1 MSEHEGDEATPK
13 AEIAERTPR
22 EMTDEVQAQLAEL
35 DEAYEKFEGQKRWSD
50 VIRTLLAKADLVIE
64 PEEEAELLRTAGV
77 MYVDR
82 SRNQAEAIKCFERL
96 LSLLPGDLESIERL
110 KDMYEKRRDWESL
123 IGVMRMEAR
132 LLDPADRPA
141 RYVEMADLATQR
153 LRKPAICIELWQE
166 VLEADPNHAQAL
178 DALAQLYERA
188 REFEPLAA
196 VLEKLADATTDAEEL
211 KKQLQKLGMIYADK
225 VGDDAGA
232 IRAFTRLL
240 ELDPDDRRAQE
251 QLKRRYVALGAWD
264 ELEDFFAHG
273 EKWDELIRILEREAE
288 GKERELDEKVSLL
301 FRAARLWIDKNEKP
315 DRAARAY
322 EKVLALD
329 PTNLAAAEALSPIYE
344 DARDARKLASV
355 YEVRLGHD
363 GDPEARIALLRET
376 ALLYEEKLRAADTAF
391 EKSLEAFALAP
402 SQEILREDVER
413 LAEATEGWDRVVAA
427 YGEAI
432 TAAADADPD
441 EALELRIGLGGI
453 LSRMGKVDEAIA
465 QYSAVV
471 EERGDH
477 EQAIAA
483 LGDLYRQTERYA
495 ELLAIFD
502 RRIELTLDADARR
515 ALAYERAALLEEQ
528 LADADTAITAYEGIL
543 AEWGDDESEA
553 FQRLDALYESRERY
567 QDLADILE
575 RRIDLGP
582 ESAEE
587 LAALKFR
594 QGRVLEQHLAEK
606 GRAVELYREVLTL
619 LPEHDGA
626 RESLERLLGDEEVAV
641 AAARILE
648 PVYAVSGNGEMWV
661 KALRVLHDGS
671 ASVDERL
678 ELLTKIGAVL
688 GEHIGDP
695 ARAFSAYAE
704 ALREVPQDEDT
715 LARLEML
722 ATEHERFGDLVALIE
737 SLATDAVDEDLA
749 RSLWT
754 KAARIHDVQ
763 LEDVNHAVAA
773 YRKVLDLDPGDVE
786 VLAALEMLYRRTER
800 WSDLLGILRRRAELA
815 SDPADKEELLSQM
828 AAISDTALEDP
839 DEAIRLQREIL
850 EMDPTSQS
858 ALGALDTLFARREMW
873 ADLADNVDRQLELAT
888 DEEQQLALMLR
899 SAQLREERMN
909 AVPAAVEIYREVL
922 ERHQT
927 NSEALAAL
935 ERLLAADDH
944 QLVVAEILE
953 PIYRSESA
961 YAKLVGI
968 HEIQAKHS
976 SSPEARVELLH
987 QIAELYEVALDDPG
1001 SAFTSAARALG
1012 EDPGNLRTQEELE
1025 RLARATGS
1033 MESLAQVYEQRVAD
1047 LEDPVL
1053 AAALHIKA
1061 AQIREESLDD
1071 AEGAIAHYRHVLV
1084 LDDTCIEAADAL
1096 ERLYQISER
1105 YDDLASIY
1113 LQKASMLPTP
1123 EEQKPYLFRAAAT
1136 YEEILERPQDAIKV
1150 YQQVLE
1156 TDPED
1161 MGALNKLIQ
1170 LYLGLERWEELLGV
1184 YTRKAD
1190 IVYDPEEKK
1199 RIYAEV
1205 GTVYEREVGDVANA
1219 IDTYQRILEIDPDD
1233 LTAIGRLD
1241 ALYQATEAW
1250 QDLLSVLEREAD
1262 LADDPSEVISYRY
1275 RIAELWHRRLDD
1287 AARSV
1292 DIYRE
1297 ILDVFPDHLPTL
1309 AALEALIAEGKE
1321 PVAAAAVL
1329 EPIYRQFGEWAKL
1342 IAVHEVQILHE
1353 QDPIRKV
1360 ELLHQVAELDEFQ
1373 LEQAGA
1379 AFEAYA
1385 RALPLDVRNDKTLSS
1400 LERLADETGSW
1411 PRVTA
1416 LYDSAIETLREQSP
1430 DDVVDMALRAAQIHQ
1445 IQTENIPA
1453 AIERYKIVLEF
1464 DPVHEQAITAL
1475 DSLYEATER
1484 WPELAAVLEQ
1494 EIEVASS
1501 PDDVLNLQFR
1511 LGLIFQ
1517 QHLGD
1522 VERAI
1527 AQFRDILGAA
1537 PEHGSALSALELLFA
1552 DGVRPL
1558 EVGEILEPLYRVQEQ
1573 WDRLLNV
1580 HEVQLHYQ
1588 PDPTER
1594 VSMMHRMSEVAED
1607 RAGDHQKA
1615 FVWMQRAL
1623 MEDPR
1628 HDHSLSEVERLS
1640 QILEGWPQLADT
1652 YAGILEAPLD
1662 GEVKGQLGKRL
1673 ARVYAEELEDVA
1685 RAEETYRYVLGV
1697 APEDD
1702 EPLAA
1707 LDQIYLDYGAPQAL
1721 AQVLRKRAA
1730 IADITADKV
1739 DFNYRL
1745 GQVLEQDLSQTDESI
1760 RVYQHILADLEPE
1773 HAESIRALAEIYS
1786 RQANWPSLLSTF
1798 ERELDVVVGDAQQ
1811 AETLAK
1817 MARLAYDQLD
1827 DAGQAI
1833 ELWRKVLDLRGE
1845 DPEALSA
1852 LGDIYAAQENW
1863 RDLVD
1868 ILDREVAV
1876 AEDDALRMAIYAD
1889 LGRIWYEKLE
1899 RERNA
1904 LESWERVLDVDPS
1917 NAEALMHMAEIHRAS
1932 GQNHELVDT
1941 LHRVIEVGA
1950 ATLED
1955 AALEGVYMQL
1965 GYLYSHDLAQPMD
1978 AVEAY
1983 NSALSF
1989 NPANFTALDALEHIH
2004 RQEHQWEDA
2013 IGVMERRA
2021 ASLTDPEAQVA
2032 QLFGIAQMWATMVED
2047 ADRGTSAYQRI
2058 LELQPI
2064 NGPAFERLE
2073 VLHREGMRFEDLI
2086 EVYIVRAESVGT
2098 TAERV
2103 GLLRKVATVYERELS
2118 EPEQAYEAL
2127 KVAWMEDF
2135 SDRET
2140 ANELERVAGL
2150 TNAWNDLLTAAN
2162 EALGQVQDAETK
2174 IAICLSCARWYGQEL
2189 GHPEYAIPYYQQI
2202 LALDPANVP
2211 AMRQMAELYRTTQQ
2225 WDTLSEVLARLV
2237 DMTDNARV
2245 KAETYVQIG
2254 DLSAQQLGQPQQAG
2268 GYYQK
2273 ALDADPTS
2281 VAALEALEGVYRR
2294 DARWDDLLGILERKA
2309 AAVEEPEARLLAHLQ
2324 IAEAYEDRIGDVDKA
2339 IESYAQILQTEPH
2352 HREALRGLERLYAK
2366 TERWQDLLGILETQL
2381 EVAGTEKEQIGILTQ
2396 LAGMW
2401 EEEFVKPDKAAE
2413 RLERILELDPN
2424 HEAALGGLA
2433 RLYRSMQRWDS
2444 LVETYERHIQATPD
2458 RAEKIRLWKAMGD
2471 VFGGEVSDAD
2481 RAVDCYLEVLSIDD
2495 QDGQALD
2502 ALTRLYDKRG
2512 DHASALEM
2520 MEQLSRQLTDPSQRV
2535 DLEFR
2540 MGRIFDEEL
2549 GDRISALDHYETATG
2564 LNPAHVPSLEAMRKI
2579 QVDSGDWVAAART
2592 LEAEAKHTEA
2602 PRQKARLLVDM
2613 GRIYDERLE
2622 EHVRAI
2628 SIFETAYAADADS
2641 EDAAMP
2647 LVDHYLQQ
2655 ERWEDA
2661 FPLLSMLSKRSNARP
2676 AEEQHRLALS
2686 LGRAATKLGNHEEAI
2701 KALTKAHQ
2709 LDTGDLPTLMALAAA
2724 HYATEDWTKAFKYY
2738 QMLLVHHRDSL
2749 APDETTDTFYRL
2761 GVIKREQGE
2770 RRKALNM
2777 FDKALEEDALHRPT
2791 LEAVIGLYEQQSE
2804 WEQVIHFKKQLLEVA
2819 EEDKERFDI
2828 LVSIGDLWRE
2838 KVNNQQKAI
2847 QAYSDASLI
2856 NPEDHIILHKLLV
2869 CYQETKQ
2876 WEQAIDTIQ
2885 IVSDLDDRP
2894 KAKSKYL
2901 YTIAVVIR
2909 DELKNP
2915 DGAVDKF
2922 NEALDIDPT
2931 QLKAFEAINKIWTSK
2946 KDWKNLERAFRKM
2959 LHRILGKNETEL
2971 EFNLWHNL
2979 GIIYRDRQRNYD
2991 AAAQAFDAASKL
3003 RPEDPTEHQILAEIF
3018 STLPNGV
3025 DNAIR
3030 EHQWLL
3036 RQDPYRVDSY
3046 RALYK
3051 LYFDA
3056 RAYDK
3061 AWCLASTLNFLKKA
3075 DAEQQQFY
3083 TQYKQGDMIRPQARV
3098 ERNAWFTD
3106 LFHPDEDRFVSK
3118 IMELVAPAVHAAK
3131 TASDK
3136 ALNIHKLK
3144 VVDPAT
3150 STVTLARTFG
3160 FSMNVLSI
3168 PIQPRLFLQAQTPGG
3183 LAHVAGSNPPAVI
3196 CGATLLSGYK
3206 PADLAFVTA
3215 RFLTYYLSE
3224 HFVRTLLSS
3233 HSELRMILLAAMRL
3247 SGVAPADPQVDALA
3261 QQLAQHLSPTAQDGL
3276 RQVCRKFVEAGARTD
3291 VKRWMQTVEL
3301 TALRAGFLVC
3311 GDLETAAR
3319 MVQALPPEGSVDL
3332 PPKDK
3337 VKELVLFS
3345 VSENY
3350 FRLREAL
3357 GIQIQV

>member
-1 MSEHEGDEATPK
+1 MSEHDGDTENLETQD
-13 AEIAERTPR
+13 AERAPR
-22 EMTDEVQAQLAEL
+22 EMTDEVRAQLAEL
-35 DEAYEKFEGQKRWSD
+35 DEAYAKFEGQKRWSD
-50 VIRTLLAKADLVIE
+50 VIRTLLAKADLVVE
-64 PEEEAELLRTAGV
+64 ADEEAELVRQAGV
-77 MYVDR
+77 MYIER

-96 LSLLPGDLESIERL
+96 LALIPGDLEALTRL
-110 KDMYEKRRDWESL
+110 KESYEKRRDWENL
-123 IGVMRMEAR
+123 IGVMRKEAQ
-132 LLDPADRPA
+132 LLDEVDRPA
-141 RYVEMADLATQR
+141 RYVEMAQLATQR

-166 VLEADPNHAQAL
+166 VLEADPNHPEAL
-178 DALAQLYERA
+178 EALAQLYERA

-196 VLEKLADATTDAEEL
+196 VLEKLAEATTDEAEL

-240 ELDPDDRRAQE
+240 EIDPDDRRAQE
-251 QLKRRYVALGAWD
+251 QLKRRYVAQGAWD
-264 ELEDFFAHG
+264 ELEDFYARG
-273 EKWDELIRILEREAE
+273 GKWDELIRILEREAE
-288 GKERELDEKVSLL
+288 GKERELEEKVALL
-301 FRAARLWIDKNEKP
+301 FRAAQLWLDKKEKP

-322 EKVLALD
+322 EKVLAAD

-344 DARDARKLASV
+344 DARDARKLAAV

-363 GDPEARIALLRET
+363 GEPEARIALLRET
-376 ALLYEEKLRAADTAF
+376 ALLYEEKLRGPDTAF
-391 EKSLEAFALAP
+391 EKYLEAFAIAP
-402 SQEILREDVER
+402 SQEILREDVAR

-427 YGEAI
+427 YAQAIEA
-432 TAAADADPD
+432 ASEADPD
-441 EALELRIGLGGI
+441 QALALRVDLGGI
-453 LSRMGKVDEAIA
+453 LSRMGKIDDAIV

-495 ELLAIFD
+495 DLLAIFD

-515 ALAYERAALLEEQ
+515 ALAYERAALLVEQ
-528 LADADTAITAYEGIL
+528 LADPDAAIGAYEGIL
-543 AEWGDDESEA
+543 SEWGDAEAEA
-553 FQRLDALYESRERY
+553 FRHLDGLYESRERY

-575 RRIDLGP
+575 RRIEIGP

-594 QGRVLEQHLAEK
+594 QGRVLEEHLADK

-626 RESLERLLGDEEVAV
+626 RESLESLLGDAEVAV

-648 PVYAVSGNGEMWV
+648 PVYEVTGNGEMLV

-671 ASVDERL
+671 DSPDERL

-688 GEHIGDP
+688 GEQLQDP
-695 ARAFSAYAE
+695 ARAFAVYAE
-704 ALREVPQDEDT
+704 ALREVPQDENT
-715 LARLEML
+715 LARLEGL
-722 ATEHERFGDLVALIE
+722 AIEHERFADLVALIE
-737 SLATDAVDEDLA
+737 SLASDTMDEELA

-763 LEDVNHAVAA
+763 LEDVDHAVAA
-773 YRKVLDLDPGDVE
+773 YRKVLDLDPGDAE
-786 VLAALEMLYRRTER
+786 VLSALELLYRRTER
-800 WSDLLGILRRRAELA
+800 WSDLLGVLRRRAELA
-815 SDPADKEELLSQM
+815 GDPADKEELLSQM

-850 EMDPTSQS
+850 EMDPTSQA
-858 ALGALDTLFARREMW
+858 ALAALDTLFARRELW

-888 DEEQQLALMLR
+888 EEEQQLSLMLR
-899 SAQLREERMN
+899 SAQLREERMD
-909 AVPAAVEIYREVL
+909 AVPSAVEIYREVL
-922 ERHQT
+922 ERQQT
-927 NSEALAAL
+927 NPDALAAL
-935 ERLLAADDH
+935 ERLLDAH

-987 QIAELYEVALDDPG
+987 QIAELYEVALDDPA

-1012 EDPGNLRTQEELE
+1012 EDPSNPRTQEELE

-1033 MESLAQVYEQRVAD
+1033 MEALAQVYEQRVAD
-1047 LEDPVL
+1047 LEDPML
-1053 AAALHIKA
+1053 AASLHIKA

-1071 AEGAIAHYRHVLV
+1071 AEGAIAHYRHVLE
-1084 LDDTCIEAADAL
+1084 LDDQCMEAADAL
-1096 ERLYQISER
+1096 ERLYQMSER
-1105 YDDLASIY
+1105 YDDLARIY
-1113 LQKASMLPTP
+1113 LQKASMLPAP
-1123 EEQKPYLFRAAAT
+1123 EDQKPYLFRAAAT
-1136 YEEILERPQDAIKV
+1136 YEEILERPQDAIGV

-1161 MGALNKLIQ
+1161 MGALDKLIQ

-1199 RIYAEV
+1199 RLYAEV
-1205 GTVYEREVGDVANA
+1205 GAVYEREVGDVEKA

-1262 LADDPSEVISYRY
+1262 LADDPAEVISYRY

-1297 ILDVFPDHLPTL
+1297 ILDVFPDHQPTL

-1329 EPIYRQFGEWAKL
+1329 EPIYKQFGEWAKL

-1353 QDPIRKV
+1353 EDPLQKV

-1373 LEQAGA
+1373 LDQASA

-1385 RALPLDVRNDKTLSS
+1385 RALPLDVRNDKTLGS
-1400 LERLADETGSW
+1400 LERLADNIGAW
-1411 PRVTA
+1411 PRVTS
-1416 LYDSAIETLREQSP
+1416 LYDAAIEALREESP
-1430 DDVVDMALRAAQIHQ
+1430 DDVVEMALRAAQIHQ
-1445 IQTENIPA
+1445 TQTEDIPA
-1453 AIERYKIVLEF
+1453 AIERYTIVLEF
-1464 DPVHEQAITAL
+1464 DPAHEQAINAL

-1484 WPELAAVLEQ
+1484 WPELANVLEQ

-1501 PDDVLNLQFR
+1501 PDEVLQLQFR

-1588 PDPTER
+1588 SDAIER
-1594 VSMMHRMSEVAED
+1594 VSMMHRMSEVAEE

-1628 HDHSLSEVERLS
+1628 HDHSLAEVERLS
-1640 QILEGWPQLADT
+1640 QILDGWPQLADT
-1652 YAGILEAPLD
+1652 YAGILDGPAEAD
-1662 GEVKGQLGKRL
+1662 VKGPLGKRL
-1673 ARVYAEELEDVA
+1673 ARVYAEELEDVG
-1685 RAEETYRYVLGV
+1685 RAEETYRFVLGV
-1697 APEDD
+1697 APDDD

-1707 LDQIYLDYGAPQAL
+1707 LDQIYLDYSAPQAL
-1721 AQVLRKRAA
+1721 AQVLRKRAQV
-1730 IADITADKV
+1730 ADIPADEV
-1739 DFNYRL
+1739 DFNFRL
-1745 GQVLEQDLSQTDESI
+1745 GQVLEADLGQTDESI
-1760 RVYQHILADLEPE
+1760 RVFQHILTDLEPE
-1773 HAESIRALAEIYS
+1773 HAESIRALADIYS

-1798 ERELDVVVGDAQQ
+1798 ERELDVVVGDAPQ

-1817 MARLAYDQLD
+1817 MARLAYDQLE

-1833 ELWRKVLDLRGE
+1833 ELWQKVLDLRGE

-1876 AEDDALRMAIYAD
+1876 VEDDALRMAIYAD

-1917 NAEALMHMAEIHRAS
+1917 NAQALMHMAEIHRAS

-1950 ATLED
+1950 ATLDD
-1955 AALEGVYMQL
+1955 ADLEGVYMQL
-1965 GYLYSHDLAQPMD
+1965 GYLYSHELEQPMD

-1983 NSALSF
+1983 GSVLSF
-1989 NPANFTALDALEHIH
+1989 NPGNFPALDALEHIH
-2004 RQEHQWEDA
+2004 RQEEQWEDA
-2013 IGVMERRA
+2013 IGVMERRVE
-2021 ASLTDPEAQVA
+2021 SLTEPEARIA
-2032 QLFGIAQMWATMVED
+2032 QLFGIAQMWASMVQD

-2058 LELQPI
+2058 LELEPL
-2064 NGPAFERLE
+2064 NEPAFERLE
-2073 VLHREGMRFEDLI
+2073 LLHREAMRFEDLI
-2086 EVYIVRAESVGT
+2086 EVYIVRAESVET
-2098 TAERV
+2098 TEARV
-2103 GLLRKVATVYERELS
+2103 ALLRKVAHVYEKELD

-2127 KVAWMEDF
+2127 KIAWMEDF

-2140 ANELERVAGL
+2140 ADELERVAGL

-2162 EALGQVQDAETK
+2162 EALAQVEDSETK

-2225 WDTLSEVLARLV
+2225 WDTLAEVLARLV

-2254 DLSAQQLGQPQQAG
+2254 DLSAQQLDQPQKAG

-2309 AAVEEPEARLLAHLQ
+2309 AAVEEPEAKLSAHLQ
-2324 IAEAYEDRIGDVDKA
+2324 IAEAYEDRIDDVDKA
-2339 IESYAQILQTEPH
+2339 IESYSQILQTDAH

-2366 TERWQDLLGILETQL
+2366 TERWQELLNILETQL
-2381 EVAGTEKEQIGILTQ
+2381 EVATTEKEQISILTQ

-2401 EEEFVKPDKAAE
+2401 EEEFVKPEKAAE
-2413 RLERILELDPN
+2413 RLESILELDPN

-2433 RLYRSMQRWDS
+2433 RLYRSMQRWES

-2458 RAEKIRLWKAMGD
+2458 RAEKIRLYKAMGD
-2471 VFGGEVSDAD
+2471 VYAAEMSDAD
-2481 RAVDCYLEVLSIDD
+2481 RAVDCFLEVLSIDED
-2495 QDGQALD
+2495 DAEALD

-2520 MEQLSRQLTDPSQRV
+2520 MEQLSKQLTDATQRV

-2549 GDRISALDHYETATG
+2549 GDRISALEHYETATD
-2564 LNPAHVPSLEAMRKI
+2564 LNPAHLPSLEAKRKI
-2579 QVDSGDWVAAART
+2579 QIDAGDWVDAART
-2592 LEAEAKHTEA
+2592 LEAEAQHTET
-2602 PRQKARLLVDM
+2602 PRQKAKLLVEM
-2613 GRIYDERLE
+2613 GRIYHERLE
-2622 EHVRAI
+2622 ERVRAI
-2628 SIFETAYAADADS
+2628 TIFEAAYAEDADS

-2647 LVDHYLQQ
+2647 LVDHYLEQ

-2661 FPLLSMLSKRSNARP
+2661 FPLLSMLSKRGSTRA

-2686 LGRAATKLGNHEEAI
+2686 LGRAATELGKHEDAI

-2724 HYATEDWTKAFKYY
+2724 HYTTEDWTKAFKFY

-2791 LEAVIGLYEQQSE
+2791 LEAVVGLYEKQSE
-2804 WEQVIHFKKQLLEVA
+2804 WEQVIHFKKQILEVA

-2828 LVSIGDLWRE
+2828 LVAIGDLWRE
-2838 KVNNQQKAI
+2838 KVHNQQKAI
-2847 QAYSDASLI
+2847 QAYNDASLI

-2885 IVSDLDDRP
+2885 QVADLDDRP

-2909 DELKNP
+2909 DELKNAE
-2915 DGAVDKF
+2915 GAVDKF

-2931 QLKAFEAINKIWTSK
+2931 QLKAFEAINKIWTAK

-2979 GIIYRDRQRNYD
+2979 GIIYRDRQRNFD

-3003 RPEDPTEHQILAEIF
+3003 RPDDPTEHQILAELY

-3025 DNAIR
+3025 DNAIG

-3098 ERNAWFTD
+3098 ERNAWFAD

-3183 LAHVAGSNPPAVI
+3183 LAHVPGSNPPAVI

-3215 RFLTYYLSE
+3215 RFLTYYKSE

-3233 HSELRMILLAAMRL
+3233 HSELRIILLAAMRI

-3261 QQLAQHLSPTAQDGL
+3261 QQLQQHLTPTAVDGL